1 MNNDLQKLKEDI
13 KRMETILVDNIIS
26 SIENIDIDINIIE
39 SKISSQGKFKK
50 NIENTPS
57 LQIKYEIHFLEE
69 SLSLDPVN
77 QKIVYNNSKIGYS
90 GVQISNDYYFK
101 LRLAII
107 SRKRYFEMIDKMEKF
122 KKILGDGE
130 CQLK

>member
-1 MNNDLQKLKEDI
+1 MNNDQKKLKE
-13 KRMETILVDNIIS
+13 KVKKMESVLVNNIIS
-26 SIENIDIDINIIE
+26 NIENLNVDINIIE
-39 SKISSQGKFKK
+39 TKINSCGKFKK
-50 NIENTPS
+50 NIENS
-57 LQIKYEIHFLEE
+57 LSLHIKYEIHFLEE

-107 SRKRYFEMIDKMEKF
+107 SRKKYFEMMDKIEKL
-122 KKILGDGE
+122 KKILGENE